1 MNPSAQ
7 NKVLMLGM
15 TPPEKHSSVAK
26 QRRRAEKSDWALAIE
41 RLNEIF
47 DPKTFSYAVLSF
59 SECKSLAEVMLN
71 EEQCFTDSQKQEARD
86 LFINSNLKL
95 VRQISLG
102 YMKKYS
108 LTPIE
113 DLFQMGVIGLMRA
126 VEKWDPDRE
135 FLFSTY
141 ATWWI
146 RQSITRSA
154 MDNETIIRLPIH
166 MQERVN
172 KVIAYEDQYFDFFN
186 VWPDSQEASDALEI
200 ELDEY
205 LNTKAAI
212 YSFEPIQGV
221 SKRDG
226 ELKVFATREHCLD
239 ESTSDPALLVE
250 KTSLAEQLEAVL
262 CGTTFREQR
271 IIKQRYGLVD
281 GIPKT
286 LDEIGQ
292 EFGVTRERIRQI
304 EAKTM
309 AKLRHPSR
317 TMSLRDFLDTED
329 STREFLPAVETA
341 CWFRVGAEPTS

>member
-1 MNPSAQ
+1 MSPSAQ
-7 NKVLMLGM
+7 NRLLMLGT
-15 TPPEKHSSVAK
+15 TPPEKQSSIAK
-26 QRRRAEKSDWALAIE
+26 QRRRMEKSDWALAIE

-47 DPKTFSYAVLSF
+47 NPKTFSYAVLSF
-59 SECKSLAEVMLN
+59 SECKSLSEVMLN
-71 EEQCFTDSQKQEARD
+71 EEQSWTDSQKREARD

-113 DLFQMGVIGLMRA
+113 DLFQMGVLGLMRA

-146 RQSITRSA
+146 RQSITRA
-154 MDNETIIRLPIH
+154 ATDNETIIRLPIH

-200 ELDEY
+200 ELGEY

-212 YSFEPIQGV
+212 YSFEPIQAV
-221 SKRDG
+221 SQRDG

-250 KTSLAEQLEAVL
+250 QTTLAEQLEAVL
-262 CGTTFREQR
+262 CGITFREER

-317 TMSLRDFLDTED
+317 TASLRDFLDVED
-329 STREFLPAVETA
+329 FTREFLPAVETTRT
-341 CWFRVGAEPTS
+341 FRVGAEPTN

>member
-1 MNPSAQ
+1 MSPSAQ
-7 NKVLMLGM
+7 NRLLMLGK
-15 TPPEKHSSVAK
+15 TSPENQAPSSK
-26 QRRRAEKSDWALAIE
+26 QRRRTEKSDWAQAIE

-47 DPKTFSYAVLSF
+47 DPKTFSYPILSF
-59 SECKSLAEVMLN
+59 SECKSLSEVMLN
-71 EEQCFTDSQKQEARD
+71 EEQDFTDSQKRDARD

-113 DLFQMGVIGLMRA
+113 DLFQMGVLGLMRA

-141 ATWWI
+141 ATWWV
-146 RQSITRSA
+146 RQSITRA
-154 MDNETIIRLPIH
+154 ATDNETIIRLPIH

-186 VWPDSQEASDALEI
+186 VWPDPQEASDALEI
-200 ELDEY
+200 NLDEY
-205 LNTKAAI
+205 INTKEAI
-212 YSFEPIQGV
+212 YSFEPIQTV
-221 SKRDG
+221 SQRDG

-250 KTSLAEQLEAVL
+250 KTILAEQLESVL
-262 CGTTFREQR
+262 CGITFREER

-317 TMSLRDFLDTED
+317 TASLKDFLDVED
-329 STREFLPAVETA
+329 FTREFLPAVETT
-341 CWFRVGAEPTS
+341 CWFRVGAEPTN